1 MNAAVASSQDF
12 HAIFRIRTLQT
23 CTPRVLEVSG
33 RFLPDASGGRRVMV
47 GALAD
52 VTSRVSAEAAL
63 READRRKD
71 VFLATLAHELRNPL
85 APILNAAHLL
95 RQTGLSGCRDW
106 LSGTRPI
113 SPV

>member
-1 MNAAVASSQDF
+1 
-12 HAIFRIRTLQT
+12 
-23 CTPRVLEVSG
+23 
-33 RFLPDASGGRRVMV
+33 MV